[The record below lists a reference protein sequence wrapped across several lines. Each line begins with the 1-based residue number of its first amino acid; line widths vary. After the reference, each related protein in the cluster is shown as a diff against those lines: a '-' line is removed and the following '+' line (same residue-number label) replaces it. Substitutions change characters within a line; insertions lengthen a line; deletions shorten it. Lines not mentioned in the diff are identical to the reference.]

1 MRPWRCKLSYFAALE
16 KECET
21 WHFKLSGSKGTLL
34 QLAAYNVYGNGKWKM
49 KSEHYEE
56 KERIGHKWLKNVNLS
71 KQTTEGS
78 LIFFFSLQF
87 PLYVLLNHLS
97 CFTVHYRQK
106 KPTAEKSTLHTG
118 RFIRFLLHVDTPSNG
133 ADLGDIYRL
142 QLNGVHI
149 LSPPL
154 RHRRRWRGRSLR
166 WQRRCR
172 ESGTDNDELFNPTLS
187 SLASCPMCTFV
198 IFSFFAPL

>member
-1 MRPWRCKLSYFAALE
+1 MKNEEWTLWGKRENWSQVIEKCQSQQTNYWRKF
-16 KECET
+16 
-21 WHFKLSGSKGTLL
+21 
-34 QLAAYNVYGNGKWKM
+34 N
-49 KSEHYEE
+49 
-56 KERIGHKWLKNVNLS
+56 
-71 KQTTEGS
+71 
-78 LIFFFSLQF
+78 FFFSLQF

-97 CFTVHYRQK
+97 YFTVHYRQK

-187 SLASCPMCTFV
+187 SLASCPMWTFV